1 MLELTSRLHRI
12 IILAGGKSSRMGVAK
27 ANLVFHGETFLERL
41 TRTLSPLGVP
51 IWVLANE
58 APSSVLS
65 ASGKPCSHDV
75 DYDEQSFAGPL
86 MALCGHV
93 SRHPLPPGA
102 WVFVVG
108 CDTPL
113 VDERFVKIL
122 WQIGAA
128 RMSDRFHE
136 VEAIGYRLPGSL
148 DRNEMAPFPA
158 LISSRFLNSLPHL
171 VKEGE
176 RSLFRALRFRPK
188 VVVEGKLILESLAD
202 FAAGDLPPW
211 FNVNTPA
218 EYAALTGL
226 TEPL

>member
-1 MLELTSRLHRI
+1 MKDLASHLQRI
-12 IILAGGKSSRMGVAK
+12 IILAGGKSSRMGISK

-41 TRTLSPLGVP
+41 TRTLSPLGLP
-51 IWVLANE
+51 IWVLASE
-58 APSSVLS
+58 APTSVLS
-65 ASGKPCSHDV
+65 ASGKPCSHHV
-75 DYDEQSFAGPL
+75 DYDQQSFAGPL

-93 SRHPLPPGA
+93 SRHPLSPGA

-113 VDERFVKIL
+113 VDERFVKTL
-122 WQIGAA
+122 SQIGAA
-128 RMSDRFHE
+128 RMRDHLDE
-136 VEAIGYRLPGSL
+136 VEAIGCRLSDSL
-148 DRNEMAPFPA
+148 DLNEMAPFPA
-158 LISSRFLNSLPHL
+158 LISSRFLNSLPQL

-218 EYAALTGL
+218 EYATLTGL

>member
-1 MLELTSRLHRI
+1 MEELTSHLQRI

-27 ANLVFHGETFLERL
+27 ANLVFHGETFLEHL
-41 TRTLSPLGVP
+41 TRTLSPLGIP
-51 IWVLANE
+51 IWVLASEN
-58 APSSVLS
+58 STSVLS
-65 ASGKPCSHDV
+65 ANGKTCHHHV
-75 DYDEQSFAGPL
+75 DYDHQPYAGPL
-86 MALCGHV
+86 MALCGHI
-93 SRHPLPPGA
+93 SRHPLSPGA

-113 VDERFVKIL
+113 VDERFVRVL
-122 WQIGAA
+122 WQVGAA
-128 RMSDRFHE
+128 RMSDHLDE
-136 VEAIGYRLPGSL
+136 VEGIGYRLPGSL
-148 DRNEMAPFPA
+148 DPLEMAPFPA
-158 LISSRFLNSLPHL
+158 LISSRFLNSLPQK
-171 VKEGE
+171 VNEGE
-176 RSLFRALRFRPK
+176 RSLFRALQSRPK